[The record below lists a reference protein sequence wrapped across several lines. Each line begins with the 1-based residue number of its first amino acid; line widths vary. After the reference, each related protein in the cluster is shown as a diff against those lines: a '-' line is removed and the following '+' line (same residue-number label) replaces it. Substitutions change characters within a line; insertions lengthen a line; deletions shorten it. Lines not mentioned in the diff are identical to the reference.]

1 MDIRIFEPKLF
12 FQCFP
17 IAQDYK
23 PPLKTSITFTMTL
36 LRYPVQLQ
44 LLLSTVLGSCLGLE
58 FSGVRGQ
65 WARFLRW
72 DASTRSDL
80 SFRVKTDAS
89 TAMVL
94 YFDDGGYCDFL
105 QLMVVE
111 GKLQLRF
118 SIDCAET
125 TLVSGKRVN
134 DSSWHLVTVSRSNLR
149 TVLGVDGDSKADEVR
164 PQRQYMKIVSDLFL
178 GGVPQD
184 IRTSALTL
192 PTAKDLPPFKGVIR
206 DLKYGNKEPTLLS
219 SQKVRMDME
228 GVCTENPCENGGICA
243 LVDGEPQCDCSKT
256 EYIGQFCSEGK
267 AT

>member
-1 MDIRIFEPKLF
+1 
-12 FQCFP
+12 
-17 IAQDYK
+17 
-23 PPLKTSITFTMTL
+23 MTL
-36 LRYPVQLQ
+36 LRYSVQLQ

-58 FSGVRGQ
+58 FLGAQGQ

-80 SFRVKTDAS
+80 SFRIKTDVS
-89 TAMVL
+89 TALVL

-134 DSSWHLVTVSRSNLR
+134 DSTWHSVTVSRSNLR
-149 TVLGVDGDSKADEVR
+149 TVMGVDGDSKADEVR

-184 IRTSALTL
+184 IRSSALTL

-219 SQKVRMDME
+219 SQRVRMDTE
-228 GVCTENPCENGGICA
+228 GVCTENPCENGGICS
-243 LVDGEPQCDCSKT
+243 LVDGEPLCDCSKT
-256 EYIGQFCSEGK
+256 EYIGRFCSKGK